1 MKEYI
6 IKKEFMYEDGNTYS
20 FTSKIKNEEEDDT
33 DRRSYGTN
41 LKRKV
46 DVVYID
52 IFKVITKTVNLYFF
66 KHKFK
71 KHIIMFK
78 DVRVQGY
85 VNTTILPTEL
95 TRNIKRVIDSKLSDF
110 IKQTK
115 EKNKF
120 NDLFE
125 IINGKFGD
133 EVGNIPQEYKRSKN
147 INEILE

>member
-1 MKEYI
+1 
-6 IKKEFMYEDGNTYS
+6 MYEDGNTYS

-66 KHKFK
+66 KRKFK